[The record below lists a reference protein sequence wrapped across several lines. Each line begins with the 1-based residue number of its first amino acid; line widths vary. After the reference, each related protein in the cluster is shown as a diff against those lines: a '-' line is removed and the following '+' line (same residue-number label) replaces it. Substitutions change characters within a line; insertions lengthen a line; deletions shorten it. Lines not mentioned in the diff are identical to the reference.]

1 MGNGA
6 SVSGPVN
13 HTGGSGRTSVW
24 SNIRTKLSLHS
35 VSRTIPERYAQGVW
49 QQPRREREPWKT
61 LLANAANNLQEELKG
76 KPSNNRRFLQE
87 FQALLEG
94 NIPVEPP
101 SNNTKEVWVF
111 ISSTFTDTKVERNL
125 LMEDVYPFLREYC
138 RLIGCNFN
146 EVDLRWGVRDEATDE
161 HQTVKICLQE
171 ILRCRETSIGPFFV
185 GILSHKYGWRPFP
198 PEIPWM
204 TFNKLTEQIQQSN
217 EFAAHLLKKWF
228 ALDRNALDPVYLL
241 QPISTHYPG
250 YVTGSKTD
258 GKSWTQEY
266 GAMQVAMRGAARL
279 AGLDEDDIDKYHNSV
294 TEGEIL
300 KALDLGESDGRLQER
315 CFFFS
320 RTIDGF
326 NTSDQNARFYTD
338 VCSEGNVDNE
348 SLQKLTTLKERVK
361 EKMGDRAMLS
371 YHMTWEPGAG
381 LTAGN
386 NVRNAQLFCD
396 EFCRQLISSI
406 VKGVVKGHS
415 AENPLYDELVHH
427 AEMCR
432 QRLQTFV
439 GREDY
444 LSKMLEYLAKASPGT
459 PMIVHGMGGSGKTSL
474 LSKAFSLSLEKN
486 DGMGV
491 GRPTHVIRF
500 TGTSPASSNAKKLLQ
515 SICSQLSLCYNSRKP
530 LPHDYRG
537 LSARFLELL
546 YKATE
551 QKPLVLFIDSLDQL
565 EGGDEGD
572 DLTWLPT
579 ALPPNVHL
587 VLSTLTRGET
597 LGILKSMGFGD
608 DSFLQVLPLDAAQ
621 SKDMVTS
628 RLEKQGRTLTPGQ
641 QEKLLTSHQ
650 KGQLTPLYVR
660 IASDMAAKW
669 KSYTPLE
676 RCDLA
681 PSTTA
686 LIKQFFRQLEKTHG
700 KILVSHTL
708 SYITASKSGLSTN
721 ELLDVLSCDESVL
734 DDVFQY
740 HMPPVRR
747 LPTLLWTRLRND
759 LGDYL
764 VENGVE
770 GTVVYRWYHRLFA
783 EVAREMYLSH
793 MADLIHRDLADYFM
807 GRWAHEP
814 KPFLS
819 KDDRLLHLKGRGVYP
834 QDLVLSDGK
843 GDGSETIYN
852 QRKLTELP
860 HHIISAKMWT
870 TAESVMCS
878 IPWMEAKCRTG
889 RVYELT
895 SELSQAAKECPE
907 VSDCHRFILANV
919 RILHENPDVLCQQAL
934 NEHKSSS
941 VVTAARKHLKG
952 TKVVYW
958 IDRTKDQSPRPELLV
973 LKHPGA
979 VRLCLFSPDNTY
991 LAVAS
996 DGGSLN
1002 VWKVAVGAPVFIVK
1016 AAPVAMA
1023 FHRQNLWLAVCEA
1036 KNIKIFGLGI
1046 GGNAEG
1052 TVLQNIKLGL
1062 QCDYCTVLY
1071 VPQTNKEL
1079 RLVTFGQFLVFNVQ
1093 TGEQSQKK
1101 NFRCR
1106 PKAAAFSPTTTSLAV
1121 VGNEV
1126 FLWDYNTDTD
1136 LKTLHTDKNLGDS
1149 KQAHIAFSRD
1159 GRRVAAVLA
1168 IGTYLWNVPGPSSE
1182 PFRKLLTNSLS
1193 GWAAFSPHLDF
1204 LAMPERNDLSVFSF
1218 KANASGW
1225 SKLKGHTEAVTC
1237 CSFGSARPQESPPIC
1252 SGGNDN
1258 TVRVWDSSLLTSAP
1272 SQNHKAM
1279 VCHQTS
1285 VTSCGFSTLGDSVI
1299 SCSADTTYLWDL
1311 LSGEPVLNATLRT
1324 PQACKEHKVA
1334 CFSLDDDFACCYCYL
1349 GVDVWYLRGSHQGS
1363 DTRMGVHRTIPFL
1376 NMSHLFVTFGES
1388 GLKVCFTTEAKP
1400 GVVVFYPILSSDEL
1414 EDWRSGSSEPGP
1426 DTQTL
1431 STTEFDHGENVKI
1444 TAAAVNRRGDT
1455 LGTMQVALD
1464 SYNSSRKTNSTFV
1477 LTSPVVVLW
1486 KVRSQEISQRIELPN
1501 GLTAHHNI
1509 LFSGSK
1515 TVIYMLERRQT
1526 KKACST
1532 PSKDDM
1538 FAVIRMQGN
1547 QPSELELQYRDTG
1560 YYTTMLEVTDMT
1572 GVLKGGH
1579 RLAGWH
1585 LAELDSHGVFHSL
1598 ELGGNKMAF
1607 AMTSTHVTSF
1617 GLSGDR
1623 KAAVMGCDNGQVHLL
1638 RKQVF

>member
-1 MGNGA
+1 MGNAA
-6 SVSGPVN
+6 SVSGHVN
-13 HTGGSGRTSVW
+13 HTGSARKTSVW

-94 NIPVEPP
+94 NIPDEPP

-217 EFAAHLLKKWF
+217 EFAAHLLKKC
-228 ALDRNALDPVYLL
+228 
-241 QPISTHYPG
+241 
-250 YVTGSKTD
+250 KTD

-361 EKMGDRAMLS
+361 EKMGDKAMLS

-381 LTAGN
+381 LTADN
-386 NVRNAQLFCD
+386 NVRNAQQFCD

-444 LSKMLEYLAKASPGT
+444 LSK
-459 PMIVHGMGGSGKTSL
+459 
-474 LSKAFSLSLEKN
+474 
-486 DGMGV
+486 
-491 GRPTHVIRF
+491 
-500 TGTSPASSNAKKLLQ
+500 
-515 SICSQLSLCYNSRKP
+515 LSLCYNSRKP
-530 LPHDYRG
+530 LPHDYRS

-546 YKATE
+546 YKTTE

-565 EGGDEGD
+565 EGADEGD

-628 RLEKQGRTLTPGQ
+628 RLAKQGRTLTPGQ

-681 PSTTA
+681 SSTTA

-770 GTVVYRWYHRLFA
+770 GAVVYRWYHRLFA

-907 VSDCHRFILANV
+907 VSDCHRFILANA

-952 TKVVYW
+952 TKAVYW

-1002 VWKVAVGAPVFIVK
+1002 VWKVAVGAPVFSVK
-1016 AAPVAMA
+1016 ATPFAMA

-1046 GGNAEG
+1046 GGHAEG

-1071 VPQTNKEL
+1071 VPQTNKE
-1079 RLVTFGQFLVFNVQ
+1079 
-1093 TGEQSQKK
+1093 
-1101 NFRCR
+1101 CR
-1106 PKAAAFSPTTTSLAV
+1106 PKAAAFSPTTTSIAI

-1136 LKTLHTDKNLGDS
+1136 LKVLHTDKNLGDS

-1168 IGTYLWNVPGPSSE
+1168 IGTYLWNVPGSSSE

-1218 KANASGW
+1218 KTNASGW
-1225 SKLKGHTEAVTC
+1225 SKLKGHTEAVSC

-1376 NMSHLFVTFGES
+1376 NMSHLFVMIGES

-1464 SYNSSRKTNSTFV
+1464 SYNTSRKTNSTFV
-1477 LTSPVVVLW
+1477 LSSPVVVLW

-1532 PSKDDM
+1532 PTKDDM

-1547 QPSELELQYRDTG
+1547 QPSELELQYRDIG

-1585 LAELDSHGVFHSL
+1585 LAGLDSHGVFHSL

-1623 KAAVMGCDNGQVHLL
+1623 KSAVMGCDNGQVHLL

>member
-1 MGNGA
+1 MGIGA
-6 SVSGPVN
+6 SVRGPAN
-13 HTGGSGRTSVW
+13 QAGGGRRPSVW
-24 SNIRTKLSLHS
+24 SNIRTKLTLHT

-61 LLANAANNLQEELKG
+61 LLANAANNLQEQLKG
-76 KPSNNRRFLQE
+76 KQANNKTFLQE

-94 NIPVEPP
+94 KIPAEPP
-101 SNNTKEVWVF
+101 PNSTKEVWVF

-125 LMEDVYPFLREYC
+125 LMEDAYPFLREYC
-138 RLIGCNFN
+138 RRIGCNFN

-161 HQTVKICLQE
+161 HQTVKICLKE

-198 PEIPWM
+198 PEIPQL
-204 TFNKLTEQIQQSN
+204 TFEKLMEQIQHTN

-228 ALDRNALDPVYLL
+228 QLDRNALDPVYIL

-250 YVTGSKTD
+250 YVILGSKSDD
-258 GKSWTQEY
+258 GRSWSQEY
-266 GAMQVAMRGAARL
+266 GAMQIAMRGAARL
-279 AGLDEDDIDKYHNSV
+279 AGLEEDDIDKYHNSV

-326 NTSDQNARFYTD
+326 NASDQNARYYTD

-348 SLQKLTTLKERVK
+348 SQQKLTTLRERVK
-361 EKMGDRAMLS
+361 ERMGDRAMLS
-371 YHMTWEPGAG
+371 YHMTWEPESG
-381 LTAGN
+381 LTALN
-386 NVRNAQLFCD
+386 NVRNVQEFCD
-396 EFCRQLISSI
+396 EFCTQLISSI
-406 VKGVVKGHS
+406 VKGVVNGHS
-415 AENPLYDELVHH
+415 ADHPLYDELVHH

-444 LSKMLEYLAKASPGT
+444 FNK
-459 PMIVHGMGGSGKTSL
+459 
-474 LSKAFSLSLEKN
+474 
-486 DGMGV
+486 
-491 GRPTHVIRF
+491 
-500 TGTSPASSNAKKLLQ
+500 
-515 SICSQLSLCYNSRKP
+515 LSLCYNCRKP
-530 LPHDYRG
+530 LPPDYRG

-546 YKATE
+546 YRATE
-551 QKPLVLFIDSLDQL
+551 EKPLVLFIDSLDQL

-597 LGILKSMGFGD
+597 LGILKSMGYGD
-608 DSFLQVLPLDAAQ
+608 DSFLQVLPLDSTQ
-621 SKDMVTS
+621 SKHMVTS
-628 RLEKQGRTLTPGQ
+628 RLARLGRTLAPDQ
-641 QEKLLTSHQ
+641 LDKLLTSHQ

-681 PSTTA
+681 SSTTT

-700 KILVSHTL
+700 EKLVSHTL

-759 LGDYL
+759 LDDYL

-770 GTVVYRWYHRLFA
+770 GAVVYRWYHRLFA

-793 MADLIHRDLADYFM
+793 MADHIHRDLADYFM

-843 GDGSETIYN
+843 ADGSETIYN

-860 HHIISAKMWT
+860 HHIIKAKMWT
-870 TAESVMCS
+870 TAETVMCS

-895 SELSQAAKECPE
+895 SELSQAAKECPG
-907 VSDCHRFILANV
+907 VSDCHRFILANA

-941 VVTAARKHLKG
+941 VVSSARNHLKG
-952 TKVVYW
+952 TKAVHW

-979 VRLCLFSPDNTY
+979 ARLCLFSPDNAY
-991 LAVAS
+991 LTVAS

-1002 VWKVAVGAPVFIVK
+1002 VWKVATGAPVFSVK
-1016 AAPVAMA
+1016 ATPLAMA

-1071 VPQTNKEL
+1071 VPQTNREL
-1079 RLVTFGQFLVFNVQ
+1079 RLVTFGQFLIFNVQ

-1101 NFRCR
+1101 NLRCR
-1106 PKAAAFSPTTTSLAV
+1106 PKAVAFSPTATSLAV

-1126 FLWDYNTDTD
+1126 LLWDYNMDKD
-1136 LKTLHTDKNLGDS
+1136 LKVLHTDKKLGDA
-1149 KQAHIAFSRD
+1149 KQAYIAFSRD
-1159 GRRVAAVLA
+1159 GRRVLAVLA
-1168 IGTYLWNVPGPSSE
+1168 IGTYLWNVPGTSSK
-1182 PFRKLLTNSLS
+1182 PIRKLLTNSLS

-1204 LAMPERNDLSVFSF
+1204 LATPERNDLRVFSL
-1218 KANASGW
+1218 KPTGSGW
-1225 SKLKGHTEAVTC
+1225 SKLKGHTEPITC
-1237 CSFGSARPQESPPIC
+1237 CSFGSAGPQESLPIC
-1252 SGGNDN
+1252 SGGKDN
-1258 TVRVWDSSLLTSAP
+1258 TVRVWDSSLLTSAQ
-1272 SQNHKAM
+1272 SQNHRDM

-1285 VTSCGFSTLGDSVI
+1285 VTSCGFSTLSDSMI

-1311 LSGEPVLNATLRT
+1311 FTGEPELNSTLST
-1324 PQACKEHKVA
+1324 PKLCKEHKVA
-1334 CFSLDDDFACCYCYL
+1334 CFSLDGDFACCYCYL
-1349 GVDVWYLRGSHQGS
+1349 GVDVWYLRGHHQVPN
-1363 DTRMGVHRTIPFL
+1363 TRLGVHRTIPFVNL
-1376 NMSHLFVTFGES
+1376 DHLFVTFGAS
-1388 GLKVCFTTEAKP
+1388 GMMACFTTEAKP

-1414 EDWRSGSSEPGP
+1414 EDWRSGKSEPGP
-1426 DTQTL
+1426 DTQTFT
-1431 STTEFDHGENVKI
+1431 TTEFDHGENVKI
-1444 TAAAVNRRGDT
+1444 TAAAISRRGDT

-1464 SYNSSRKTNSTFV
+1464 SFKRSERANKTFV
-1477 LTSPVVVLW
+1477 PSSPVVVLW
-1486 KVRSQEISQRIELPN
+1486 NVRSQEISQSIELPS

-1515 TVIYMLERRQT
+1515 AVVYMLEKRQPKT
-1526 KKACST
+1526 ST
-1532 PSKDDM
+1532 PSKNET

-1560 YYTTMLEVTDMT
+1560 YYTTMLEVMDMT

-1585 LAELDSHGVFHSL
+1585 LVGLDRHGVFHSL
-1598 ELGGNKMAF
+1598 ELGGEKMAF

-1623 KAAVMGCDNGQVHLL
+1623 KSAVMGCDNGQVHLL
-1638 RKQVF
+1638 KKQVF